1 METIKRITKPTK
13 LVLETLLRT
22 KDGIWG
28 LALTKQVNLPTGTV
42 YPILSRLE
50 ELGWVVSYWEISS
63 DRSGPRRKYYSL
75 RDEAILVAEKIV
87 SVDGDI
93 RKEKAIG
100 VRHA

>member
-13 LVLETLLRT
+13 LVLERLLT
-22 KDGIWG
+22 AKDGIWG

-50 ELGWVVSYWEISS
+50 DLGWVDSYWESSS
-63 DRSGPRRKYYSL
+63 DRSGPRRKYFSL
-75 RDEAILVAEKIV
+75 RDEAIPFAEKIV
-87 SVDGDI
+87 LDDDGV
-93 RKEKAIG
+93 RVEKAIG